1 MNPQIRNAG
10 SAAAATFALAAI
22 SASSSAQPV
31 DDLLSKITSKD
42 DAVRGPAWQAAGP
55 IGAPAV
61 KPLAAAMSD
70 SDMEIARAAKRA
82 LWKIVR
88 YAGRPGA
95 ETERASVAGGLVM
108 LLNGQPTPV
117 RRETLWMLSE
127 IGGGDTGKG
136 DCRAACRAGI
146 AGRRPVPRSNGSR
159 GTNRWRRSK
168 PEWLPWGRN
177 SSRPWPNR
185 FAFEASSSTVTP
197 ARSWFPHGRSEQG
210 RLRPLSSCLRKVLD
224 HDIAERNFRFVPLW
238 ICSPIKPVWAMAASV
253 SV

>member
-10 SAAAATFALAAI
+10 SAAAATFTLAAI

-127 IGGGDTGKG
+127 IGGGDTVKAIAALLAEPELRE
-136 DCRAACRAGI
+136 DARAALERIPGNESLAALKAGL
-146 AGRRPVPRSNGSR
+146 ASVGEEFKPALAQSLRVRGVKLDGYPSQKLVP
-159 GTNRWRRSK
+159 T
-168 PEWLPWGRN
+168 
-177 SSRPWPNR
+177 
-185 FAFEASSSTVTP
+185 
-197 ARSWFPHGRSEQG
+197 
-210 RLRPLSSCLRKVLD
+210 RPLGTG
-224 HDIAERNFRFVPLW
+224 
-238 ICSPIKPVWAMAASV
+238 SV
-253 SV
+253 KTT